1 MKKITM
7 VNLRL
12 VSGRRIQM
20 PLPRQVSIGSN
31 MGNRESIMN
40 IKVPITMRTATNSKI
55 IMEHLIKIIIGVLPM
70 ATLEILWQTEETAS
84 QWIYQIWAIP

>member
-1 MKKITM
+1 MQTICMKKITM

-20 PLPRQVSIGSN
+20 LLPRQVSIGSN

-70 ATLEILWQTEETAS
+70 ATLEIR
-84 QWIYQIWAIP
+84 